1 MSRIEQDYRFLGTR
15 VVLRSDDRNFIDRFN
30 RDYAGFIMPEGKHK
44 PDLSLAVD
52 VETLRKRIVV
62 NSARGTKSLELPTTD
77 LALIYGLVLGEIFGS
92 LEDFIFLHA
101 GVVAR
106 NGQALVLSGSPHSG
120 KSTLVRE
127 LVKDGFTFYSD
138 EFCPVHLKSRRVH
151 PFPRSVWLSERRDGK
166 PGPLEK
172 IPIPPEKLGSPIGEK
187 AIAIKRLV
195 FLDAHRNRGHKTS
208 FHTLIRSAWR
218 HQFLRDLQG
227 RDIRIKKIPNSDFHA
242 ISLANAD
249 DPGAKGR
256 LSRAVHRNRAGILQA
271 YQIHSDDVDFSLK
284 PSVEEIRTAEA
295 ARRWLSNLI
304 DRSHPLTI
312 ERPGMVFF
320 RLCLLLKDTRCY
332 SLRPGD
338 LEATKAL
345 IRFIWTHRSRPGDG
359 TVRPR
364 EDKIRNAN

>member
-1 MSRIEQDYRFLGTR
+1 MSRIEQGYRFLGTR

-30 RDYAGFIMPEGKHK
+30 RDYASFIMPEGKHE

-52 VETLRKRIVV
+52 LETPKKQIVV
-62 NSARGTKSLELPTTD
+62 NSARGTRTLELPTTN
-77 LALIYGLVLGEIFGS
+77 LALIFSLVLGEIFRS
-92 LEDFIFLHA
+92 LEDFIFFHA

-127 LVKDGFTFYSD
+127 FVKDGFTFYSD
-138 EFCPVHLKSRRVH
+138 EFCPVHLKSHRVY

-166 PGPLEK
+166 PGPPEK
-172 IPIPPEKLGSPIGEK
+172 IPISPETLGSPVGEK

-195 FLDAHRNRGHKTS
+195 FLDPHRNRGHKTS
-208 FHTLIRSAWR
+208 FHTLIRSAR
-218 HQFLRDLQG
+218 KNQFLRDLQ
-227 RDIRIKKIPNSDFHA
+227 REDIRVKKIPNSDFHA
-242 ISLANAD
+242 VSLANTDA
-249 DPGAKGR
+249 PGARGR

-271 YQIHSDDVDFSLK
+271 YQIHDHDVDFSLK
-284 PSVEEIRTAEA
+284 PSIEEIRPAEA

-304 DRSHPLTI
+304 DRSNPLTI
-312 ERPGMVFF
+312 ERPGMVFYH
-320 RLCLLLKDTRCY
+320 LCLLLKDTPCY
-332 SLRPGD
+332 RLKPGD

-359 TVRPR
+359 AVRRR